1 AHAGRHRQARPRAAP
16 AHLGGR
22 AQPGQPAAD
31 PGGAVPAPLP
41 GRAGRHPRRGRA
53 TDGGGGAAVTNFT
66 GTGQLFRLALRR
78 DRIVAS
84 AWVLGLFLYAYS
96 QAASIIAL

>member
-1 AHAGRHRQARPRAAP
+1 MNGFA
-16 AHLGGR
+16 
-22 AQPGQPAAD
+22 
-31 PGGAVPAPLP
+31 
-41 GRAGRHPRRGRA
+41 
-53 TDGGGGAAVTNFT
+53 

-96 QAASIIAL
+96 QAASIISLYPT